1 MAQKFQ
7 FVAGHVALDF
17 ANTLDFR
24 YDERRRVELFPTYGR
39 FLDFAAQAGLI
50 SAPGKR
56 KLLRNTTGSAAARRL
71 KQIVEIRE
79 ALYRMF
85 LAAVKGKPLN
95 PSCLRT
101 YNGYLRDLDVAKELT
116 WRKSG
121 FIRSSADLTVTS
133 LAPIG
138 PILESAGALLTS
150 PDRSHIRECGD
161 QSCRWL
167 FLDTTKNHSR
177 RWCSMDICGSRSKA
191 RRYYARQKG
200 AVISG
205 SPQRAR

>member
-56 KLLRNTTGSAAARRL
+56 KLLRNTTGSAGARRL
-71 KQIVEIRE
+71 KQVVEIRE

-85 LAAVKGKPLN
+85 LAAVNGKPPN
-95 PSCLRT
+95 PSCLRI
-101 YNGYLRDLDVAKELT
+101 YNSYLRDLHVAKEII

-121 FIRSSADLTVTS
+121 FIRDSVDLTTTS
-133 LAPIG
+133 LGPIWA
-138 PILESAGALLTS
+138 ILESAGALLTS

-161 QSCRWL
+161 ESCRWL
-167 FLDTTKNHSR
+167 FLDTSKNR
-177 RWCSMDICGSRSKA
+177 TRQWCSMRSCGNREKA
-191 RRYYARQKG
+191 RRHYARSRAAEPDAEG
-200 AVISG
+200 AS
-205 SPQRAR
+205 A